1 MYLFITYARKE
12 MKGVQIRGIRVAKYL
27 PKKEV
32 MFFNG
37 GNDDWLKKEGYK
49 YKNYDFN
56 KFYLPSKIKI
66 PKNTKCIVFCDL
78 PTNRAFQV
86 SLLMLSRQQRIPC
99 VVLDNIYRREQ
110 TEDTVYRNIRLF
122 SDRLILSGL
131 DFMKKN
137 KPKNVSI
144 VPPLID
150 NSLIAEKEKDE
161 IRKEMIKK
169 LKIKT
174 GPEKVVFCVA
184 YNPFI
189 YEQTLK
195 IYDYLQ
201 KEKKN
206 VLFVVVSQTKTTKR
220 KANLI
225 EIPPLKGDEM
235 SFFTKASDLVICKAG
250 YLQIIEALAI
260 GVPVI
265 AFGQASLETKKGKII
280 VGKGTSG
287 FKKRWLDKKI
297 LEVVTIADS
306 FSESVGKRI
315 KKLLFSP
322 KYHQNIT
329 KKIKALHS
337 SKLNGAKL
345 TAELIKKTKFHPKSF
360 PKILIISLDKEQETE
375 EVKRVLRKYPFAL
388 PIYFSIP
395 FFTNVF
401 NRRLS
406 EYDPTLENES
416 LHYNPALVYSF
427 DFDSL
432 HSFAKIFPWYNSLFE
447 SIEYLVKNSDKCI
460 VIGKET
466 YNYLEKAGLEKY
478 KKKIKIID
486 KNFKYNIRGK

>member
-12 MKGVQIRGIRVAKYL
+12 MKGVQIRGLRVAKYF

-32 MFFNG
+32 MFLNG
-37 GNDDWLKKEGYK
+37 GNDDWLKKGGYR

-86 SLLMLSRQQRIPC
+86 SLLMLSRERHIPC
-99 VVLDNIYRREQ
+99 VVLDNIYRRDQ
-110 TEDTVYRNIRLF
+110 TEDTVYRNIRFF

-131 DFMKKN
+131 DFMRKN
-137 KPKNVSI
+137 KPKNVSV

-150 NSLIAEKEKDE
+150 NTLIAGKEKDE

-169 LKIKT
+169 LNIKT
-174 GPEKVVFCVA
+174 EPEKIVFCVA

-189 YEQTLK
+189 YEQTIK

-206 VLFVVVSQTKTTKR
+206 VLFVVTSQTKTTKR

-265 AFGQASLETKKGKII
+265 AFGQASLEVKKGKII
-280 VGKGTSG
+280 IGKGTSG
-287 FKKRWLDKKI
+287 FKKKWLDKKI
-297 LEVVTIADS
+297 LEAVIISDC
-306 FSESVGKRI
+306 FSNTLGKKI
-315 KKLLFSP
+315 NQLLFPSTFY
-322 KYHQNIT
+322 KNIT
-329 KKIKALHS
+329 KKINALHS

-345 TAELIKKTKFHPKSF
+345 TAELIKKTKFRPKNF
-360 PKILIISLDKEQETE
+360 PKVLVISLDKEEETK
-375 EVKRVLRKYPFAL
+375 EVKRVLREYPFAL
-388 PIYFSIP
+388 PIYFSMP

-401 NRRLS
+401 NRRLL

-427 DFDSL
+427 DFDSF

-447 SIEYLVKNSDKCI
+447 SIEYLVKNSDKCL

-466 YNYLEKAGLEKY
+466 YNYLEKVVLEKY
-478 KKKIKIID
+478 KKKIKIVD